1 MDVYSIRRRG
11 LRLFFERGQ
20 VRGLPSHRV
29 ERIRRILSAISDAE
43 TLDELATLPGWGLHR
58 LRGDRQGTW
67 SISVTGNWRLTFRV
81 EGGGIHDL
89 DLEDYH

>member
-1 MDVYSIRRRG
+1 MDVYSIRHRG

-20 VRGLPSHRV
+20 VRGLPAQRV
-29 ERIRRILSAISDAE
+29 DRIRRILSAISDAE
-43 TLDELATLPGWGLHR
+43 SLDELATLPGWRLHR

-81 EGGGIHDL
+81 EGGDIHDL